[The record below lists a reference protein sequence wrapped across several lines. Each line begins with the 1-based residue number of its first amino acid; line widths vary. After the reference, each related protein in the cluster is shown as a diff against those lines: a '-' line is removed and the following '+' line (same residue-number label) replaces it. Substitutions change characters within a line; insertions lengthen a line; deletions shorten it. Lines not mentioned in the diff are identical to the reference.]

1 MVLGSCSYKICR
13 DSWNISHN
21 IPLAAA
27 LDKLHNGKQLVALD
41 IRTGIH
47 TDRTGTHTDRTDT
60 HRQDRYTQTGLVL
73 TQTEQIHTDKTGTPR
88 QDRYTQTGRILT
100 DRTGSH
106 GKYRHTRS
114 VKVYKDITG
123 T

>member
-47 TDRTGTHTDRTDT
+47 TDRTGTHPDRTDT
-60 HRQDRYTQTGLVL
+60 HRQDRYPKTG
-73 TQTEQIHTDKTGTPR
+73 QIHTDRTDTHR